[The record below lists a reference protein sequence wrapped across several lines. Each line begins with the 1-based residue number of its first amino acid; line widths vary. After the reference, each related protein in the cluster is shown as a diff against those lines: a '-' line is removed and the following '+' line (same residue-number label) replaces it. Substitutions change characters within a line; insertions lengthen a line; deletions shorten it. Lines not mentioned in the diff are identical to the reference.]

1 MEVTFCS
8 LDGERCQECRSPVD
22 PGLLKVLQLA
32 QLSVE
37 WLLHCQEVLSLNHHA
52 VEERLEAMRKEPAG
66 GEELQSD
73 REMKSQIN
81 NLKMEISSLRER
93 NVQLQQNLDLKT
105 AQEKRLES
113 ELDHFKAEEMARFE
127 RVQTDSARSQEQLL
141 LKLEQQLKEQDESWK
156 SILHQTKE
164 HHDSEMNKMV
174 NIPSNTKEVEEPVV
188 VCALAPEPKPSRVV
202 LDSSSASELEQSSSM
217 MNLSGVKSKDF
228 TFFMAKVNSL
238 EDQAKEVPGYWRCQG
253 ELDLSLDEK
262 MSARM
267 MTEAP
272 PEPQAP
278 SGQAVQGKESKTP
291 QPAPRAEST
300 TKRVPTLIRGLDDP
314 VVFLGAA
321 SYEYQPQVDITFGA
335 ASIQMIEMTEDE
347 APAASEEAVRKEQ
360 VEDTFQEGQEKE
372 EQQDKE
378 KIKAED
384 NAIEMSEDFDG
395 QMHDGDEKE
404 PGEDEDSDKEDQEDL
419 DKKMGNLGEGETD
432 TLDERMWG
440 DDEDDDEEEEE
451 ESDQEEE
458 SGQGMDQGESEL
470 VAKDDNLDAEE
481 PNKDKK
487 NQDKDEQMVEEEKE
501 KIHEQGDE
509 REFDENEVDPYHGQ
523 QDKRPE
529 AEAMDLPE
537 DLNLDQDEEP
547 GEDGE
552 GEGDEENPLD
562 IDEKAMDLDE
572 KEDGE
577 KDGGED
583 EGAEEM
589 QEEQTELPGEE
600 KEKEQEPK
608 TEEEEGEGEKKGVD
622 EESAAQDEEEEEK
635 EKSGQEAGR
644 DEDHTV
650 RDDKG
655 DKPKDEEEE
664 GGDEE
669 QPESAERKEHN
680 RDGQTG
686 EENVQSDTAVELGGE
701 ASEKD
706 QAKEEHGSGAAD
718 ASQADGHQ
726 SKLTARMAA
735 QTQTQ
740 SKTQSFKR
748 KPGHADNER
757 STGDYNEQIN
767 KRLRTVESSKDRSA
781 DNRPSDAQQDSELY
795 EHIKQGETAY
805 DTQTYDVASA
815 DQQKAAGPQQDQDQK
830 DEDVAMETEDQ
841 EEDLR
846 AADVQELKPEQLD
859 STKASQKGVDSGE
872 MDVQRQGEEEE
883 DQERWK
889 DRQRLAEDRRAERST
904 ESTIH
909 TIPELL
915 MDTMEKA
922 ERDPEEIRREME
934 LQLEAW
940 HKLAPGAQEEESA
953 AASMWHQYQT
963 LTSALSQQ
971 LCEQLRLILEPTQA
985 AKLKGDY
992 RTGKRLNMRK
1002 VIPYIASQFRK
1013 DKIWLRRTKP
1023 SKREYHVCLAVDDSS
1038 SMVDNHSKQLAFESL
1053 SVIINALTLLEV
1065 GQVSVCSF
1073 GEQVQLLHPFQQQFN
1088 DESGARI
1095 LRLCQFQQKKTRI
1108 AQFMETSTKM
1118 FLAARQQIPGSVNS
1132 DTAQLLVIVSDGRG
1146 LFLEGKERVTAAVR
1160 AARSANVFVIFVVLD
1175 NPNSRDSILDIK
1187 VPIFKGPGELPE
1199 IRTYMEEFPFPFY
1212 VILRDVNA
1220 LPETLSDALR
1230 QWFELVTAADQ

>member
-37 WLLHCQEVLSLNHHA
+37 WLLHCQEVLSLNLHA
-52 VEERLEAMRKEPAG
+52 CPICKKGFFTPQFLNSHMERRHPEDHESQ
-66 GEELQSD
+66 LQSD

-81 NLKMEISSLRER
+81 NLKMEISGLRER

-238 EDQAKEVPGYWRCQG
+238 EDQAKEVPGYWRCRG

-300 TKRVPTLIRGLDDP
+300 TKRVPTMG
-314 VVFLGAA
+314 FLVW
-321 SYEYQPQVDITFGA
+321 STFLLFLL
-335 ASIQMIEMTEDE
+335 
-347 APAASEEAVRKEQ
+347 Q

-404 PGEDEDSDKEDQEDL
+404 PGEDEDSAKEDQEDL

-552 GEGDEENPLD
+552 GKGDEENPLD

-589 QEEQTELPGEE
+589 QEEQTDLPGEE

-664 GGDEE
+664 AGDEE
-669 QPESAERKEHN
+669 PPESAERKEHD

-795 EHIKQGETAY
+795 EHIKQGERAY

>member
-1 MEVTFCS
+1 
-8 LDGERCQECRSPVD
+8 
-22 PGLLKVLQLA
+22 
-32 QLSVE
+32 
-37 WLLHCQEVLSLNHHA
+37 
-52 VEERLEAMRKEPAG
+52 
-66 GEELQSD
+66 
-73 REMKSQIN
+73 
-81 NLKMEISSLRER
+81 
-93 NVQLQQNLDLKT
+93 
-105 AQEKRLES
+105 
-113 ELDHFKAEEMARFE
+113 
-127 RVQTDSARSQEQLL
+127 
-141 LKLEQQLKEQDESWK
+141 
-156 SILHQTKE
+156 
-164 HHDSEMNKMV
+164 
-174 NIPSNTKEVEEPVV
+174 
-188 VCALAPEPKPSRVV
+188 
-202 LDSSSASELEQSSSM
+202 
-217 MNLSGVKSKDF
+217 
-228 TFFMAKVNSL
+228 
-238 EDQAKEVPGYWRCQG
+238 
-253 ELDLSLDEK
+253 
-262 MSARM
+262 
-267 MTEAP
+267 
-272 PEPQAP
+272 
-278 SGQAVQGKESKTP
+278 
-291 QPAPRAEST
+291 
-300 TKRVPTLIRGLDDP
+300 
-314 VVFLGAA
+314 
-321 SYEYQPQVDITFGA
+321 
-335 ASIQMIEMTEDE
+335 
-347 APAASEEAVRKEQ
+347 
-360 VEDTFQEGQEKE
+360 
-372 EQQDKE
+372 
-378 KIKAED
+378 
-384 NAIEMSEDFDG
+384 
-395 QMHDGDEKE
+395 
-404 PGEDEDSDKEDQEDL
+404 
-419 DKKMGNLGEGETD
+419 
-432 TLDERMWG
+432 
-440 DDEDDDEEEEE
+440 
-451 ESDQEEE
+451 
-458 SGQGMDQGESEL
+458 
-470 VAKDDNLDAEE
+470 
-481 PNKDKK
+481 
-487 NQDKDEQMVEEEKE
+487 
-501 KIHEQGDE
+501 
-509 REFDENEVDPYHGQ
+509 
-523 QDKRPE
+523 
-529 AEAMDLPE
+529 
-537 DLNLDQDEEP
+537 
-547 GEDGE
+547 
-552 GEGDEENPLD
+552 
-562 IDEKAMDLDE
+562 
-572 KEDGE
+572 
-577 KDGGED
+577 
-583 EGAEEM
+583 
-589 QEEQTELPGEE
+589 
-600 KEKEQEPK
+600 
-608 TEEEEGEGEKKGVD
+608 
-622 EESAAQDEEEEEK
+622 
-635 EKSGQEAGR
+635 
-644 DEDHTV
+644 
-650 RDDKG
+650 
-655 DKPKDEEEE
+655 
-664 GGDEE
+664 
-669 QPESAERKEHN
+669 
-680 RDGQTG
+680 
-686 EENVQSDTAVELGGE
+686 
-701 ASEKD
+701 
-706 QAKEEHGSGAAD
+706 
-718 ASQADGHQ
+718 
-726 SKLTARMAA
+726 MAA

-846 AADVQELKPEQLD
+846 VADVQELKPEQLD

-940 HKLAPGAQEEESA
+940 HKLAPGTQEEESA

-1038 SMVDNHSKQLAFESL
+1038 SMVDNHSKQVTEPRHLAFESL
-1053 SVIINALTLLEV
+1053 SVIINALTLLE
-1065 GQVSVCSF
+1065 
-1073 GEQVQLLHPFQQQFN
+1073 LLHPFQQQFN